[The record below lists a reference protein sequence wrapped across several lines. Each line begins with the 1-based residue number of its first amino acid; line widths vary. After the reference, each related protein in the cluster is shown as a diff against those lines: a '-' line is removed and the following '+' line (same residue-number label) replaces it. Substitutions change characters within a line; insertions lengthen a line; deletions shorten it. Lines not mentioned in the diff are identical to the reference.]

1 MNAEFNSRVDLQR
14 QVLKIVNGKAF
25 KIQLSGL
32 SKPALENWIIINSV
46 SNNELKNI
54 LFKISELLF
63 FIANKSQDQITDEYK
78 KLQLK
83 AGTEIGKLKILLN

>member
-14 QVLKIVNGKAF
+14 QVLKIVNSKSF
-25 KIQLSGL
+25 KMQLSGL
-32 SKPALENWIIINSV
+32 SKPALENWIMINSI

-63 FIANKSQDQITDEYK
+63 FIANRSQDQITEEYK
-78 KLQLK
+78 KIQLK
-83 AGTEIGKLKILLN
+83 AGNEIGKLKVLLN

>member
-14 QVLKIVNGKAF
+14 QVLKIVNSKSF
-25 KIQLSGL
+25 NIQLSGL
-32 SKPALENWIIINSV
+32 SKPALENWIMINSV
-46 SNNELKNI
+46 SNNELKNT

-63 FIANKSQDQITDEYK
+63 FIANKSQDQITEEYK

-83 AGTEIGKLKILLN
+83 AGSEIGKLKILLN